1 MQQLAKEIL
10 LRAKKDVF
18 SGNLGNHL
26 TTFKGDG
33 LDFREI
39 RDYEYGD
46 DIRKLNWKATAKGAG
61 LKTNV
66 FNEER
71 ELNIVLVFAISGSL
85 HFGSVKLKQD
95 IAAEVLTLLAFS
107 ALKDNN
113 KLQSL
118 FFSDHQERFFEPSKN
133 KSIVYDILESAI
145 DIDALKK
152 EVNFKSLS
160 NYINSTIKQKSL
172 IFIVGDFYGD
182 INLSEIAYKHEVY
195 ALIIRDRFEEFP
207 LLNGEFE
214 LIDTNTLNS
223 SELILNRDVASEY
236 KKLIDDQDE
245 KLKEH
250 FLEHRVKFG
259 KIYTDE
265 DIYLRLTEIIK
276 D

>member
-1 MQQLAKEIL
+1 MQQVAKEIL
-10 LRAKKDVF
+10 LRARKDVF

-46 DIRKLNWKATAKGAG
+46 DIRKINYKATAKGGG

-71 ELNIVLVFAISGSL
+71 ELNILLVLMLNGSM
-85 HFGSVKLKQD
+85 HFGSVKLKQE
-95 IAAEVLTLLAFS
+95 ISAEILTLLAFS
-107 ALKDNN
+107 ALKDDNR
-113 KLQSL
+113 LQGL
-118 FFSDHQERFFEPSKN
+118 FFSDKDDRYFKPSKSE
-133 KSIVYDILESAI
+133 SIIYEMLESSLEV
-145 DIDALKK
+145 DMLKK
-152 EVNFKSLS
+152 ESDFKKLS
-160 NYINSTIKQKSL
+160 DYINSVIKRKSL
-172 IFIVGDFYGD
+172 IFIVSDFYGEVD
-182 INLSEIAYKHEVY
+182 LSEIAHKNEVY
-195 ALIIRDRFEEFP
+195 ALIVRDRFEEYP

-214 LIDTNTLNS
+214 LVDPASFETSKLTLNK
-223 SELILNRDVASEY
+223 EIAGEY
-236 KKLIDDQDE
+236 KKLIEAHDL

-250 FLEHRVKFG
+250 FLEHKIKFG
-259 KIYTDE
+259 KLYTDE

>member
-1 MQQLAKEIL
+1 MQKIAKEIL

-46 DIRKLNWKATAKGAG
+46 DIRKLNWKATAKGRG

-71 ELNIVLVFAISGSL
+71 ELNILLVFGVSGSL
-85 HFGSVKLKQD
+85 HFGTARIKQEV
-95 IAAEVLTLLAFS
+95 AAEVLTLLAFS
-107 ALKDNN
+107 SLKDDNR
-113 KLQSL
+113 LQSL
-118 FFSDHQERFFEPSKN
+118 FFSEHQEKFFEPSKN
-133 KSIVYDILESAI
+133 ESIVYDILESAI
-145 DIDALKK
+145 EAKLLKK
-152 EVNFKSLS
+152 EVDYKKMVE
-160 NYINSTIKQKSL
+160 YINSTVKRKSL

-182 INLSEIAYKHEVY
+182 IDLSEIAYKHEVY
-195 ALIIRDRFEEFP
+195 ALIVRDRFEEFP

-214 LIDTNTLNS
+214 LVDTNTLDV
-223 SELILNRDVASEY
+223 SELNLNKDVANEY
-236 KKLIDDQDE
+236 KKLIDKEDA

-250 FLEHRVKFG
+250 FLEHGVKFG

-265 DIYLRLTEIIK
+265 DIYLRLTEIVK